1 MVTKRY
7 TLSRMFSLVLTFKL
21 SSRTETISFEHGS
34 RHHGRNGYFI
44 TSDKEL
50 QEAIEKSPY
59 FGTEIILTEETADV
73 AKVED
78 KTPQEPVIVDYWAM
92 LTNPEYVIEE
102 PSVTSIQKAKMWLQA
117 NHGKS
122 FAGTT
127 KDEIKREAA
136 TSYNVLFPNWL

>member
-1 MVTKRY
+1 MVTKKY

-59 FGTEIILTEETADV
+59 FGTEIILTEETIKEEAS
-73 AKVED
+73 K
-78 KTPQEPVIVDYWAM
+78 QEPKEEAPINYREM
-92 LTNPEYVIEE
+92 LADAETATEVAE
-102 PSVTSIQKAKMWLQA
+102 VTSIQKAKMWLQA

>member
-1 MVTKRY
+1 
-7 TLSRMFSLVLTFKL
+7 MFSLVLTFKL

-59 FGTEIILTEETADV
+59 FGTEIILTEETIKEEAR
-73 AKVED
+73 K
-78 KTPQEPVIVDYWAM
+78 
-92 LTNPEYVIEE
+92 EE
-102 PSVTSIQKAKMWLQA
+102 PKEMTPINYREMLADAETATEVAEVTSIQKAKMWLQA

-122 FAGTT
+122 FVGTS

-136 TSYNVLFPNWL
+136 TTYNVLFPNWL

>member
-59 FGTEIILTEETADV
+59 FGTEIILTEETI
-73 AKVED
+73 KEETR
-78 KTPQEPVIVDYWAM
+78 K
-92 LTNPEYVIEE
+92 EE
-102 PSVTSIQKAKMWLQA
+102 PKEMTPINCRKMLADAETATEVAEVTSIQKAKMWLQA

-122 FAGTT
+122 FVGTS

-136 TSYNVLFPNWL
+136 TTYNVLFPNWL